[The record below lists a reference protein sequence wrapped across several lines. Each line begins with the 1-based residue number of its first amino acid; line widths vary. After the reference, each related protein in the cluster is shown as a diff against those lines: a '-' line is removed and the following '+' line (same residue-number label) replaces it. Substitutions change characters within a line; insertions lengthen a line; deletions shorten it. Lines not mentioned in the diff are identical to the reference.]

1 MGPKLVLVV
10 AAAAALGMPPTCG
23 AQALGDASK
32 KEKQRRESSHNAEAK
47 TYTQEELATL
57 PPVANEGAAPA
68 GVDSTPAAPLAP
80 TSSAPAPSADDEAA
94 TRARDEATWRSRVL
108 EARAQVEKARKQHE
122 TLAGMNLVPG
132 YQYVDDKGR
141 PVIGSVEE
149 LQKLTAQA
157 KSSVEASQKALDDLL
172 EQARRANVPPGW
184 LR

>member
-1 MGPKLVLVV
+1 MRPKLVLIV
-10 AAAAALGMPPTCG
+10 AAAVALGTMPTSE

-32 KEKQRRESSHNAEAK
+32 KEKQRRESSHKVEAK

-68 GVDSTPAAPLAP
+68 SVDSTPAAPLALE
-80 TSSAPAPSADDEAA
+80 SRAPAPSADDEAA

-108 EARAQVEKARKQHE
+108 EARAQVAEDRKQHE

-157 KSSVEASQKALDDLL
+157 KANLEASQKALDDLL